1 MVFTLQEAM
10 VQPSTPQKM
19 ENDSKVSQWT
29 HFSMSEFDIWA
40 RYPAA
45 GAEYVSVMMST
56 VILASR
62 RAICHRSLPAQP

>member
-29 HFSMSEFDIWA
+29 HFSMSEFDI
-40 RYPAA
+40 
-45 GAEYVSVMMST
+45 
-56 VILASR
+56 
-62 RAICHRSLPAQP
+62 